1 MRTARSDVHSTRRG
15 QIVEA
20 AVAVIAERGIQHL
33 SLSAIETKARMS
45 RGQLTYYFNTKEEIL
60 LAVFDRLLQLTY
72 QRIGMPP
79 GQDPA
84 MPPPEPSAWP
94 WIEHLLTR
102 LVAESPV
109 SPEFGALQHTFLSQI
124 GHRPDYRRRLAL
136 LYEEWRTGM
145 ATGLAADLDRTLDPP
160 RVSPRTLASLVQALL
175 HGCGM
180 QLAAD
185 PDAFDRDE
193 MLHLCLDMLRS
204 YLRKPA
210 TGRRKPAPA
219 GRKRASLNGAA
230 AGKKAD
236 PRHRSKG
243 TNHD

>member
-1 MRTARSDVHSTRRG
+1 MKKARIDIRSIRREE
-15 QIVEA
+15 IVEA
-20 AVAVIAERGIQHL
+20 AVAVIAEQGIQNL
-33 SLSAIETKARMS
+33 SLSEIEAKAQMS
-45 RGQLTYYFNTKEEIL
+45 RGQLTYYFKTKEEIL

-84 MPPPEPSAWP
+84 VPPKEPSAWP

-102 LVAESPV
+102 LVSEPPV
-109 SPEFGALQHTFLSQI
+109 SPGFGCLQYTFLSQI
-124 GHRPDYRRRLAL
+124 GHREDYRRRLAL
-136 LYEEWRTGM
+136 LYEEWRSGM
-145 ATGLAADLDRTLDPP
+145 AAGLAADLGRSPHAP
-160 RVSPRTLASLVQALL
+160 EVSPRTLASLVQALL

-185 PDAFDRDE
+185 PEAFDREE
-193 MLHLCLDMLRS
+193 MIRLCLDMLGT

-210 TGRRKPAPA
+210 RGRRERAKAARKTAPVNGSPA
-219 GRKRASLNGAA
+219 GRK
-230 AGKKAD
+230 AGH
-236 PRHRSKG
+236 PHRLKS